1 MNRKLIRPTLA
12 EVRERNERE
21 AQHRRNAPSDPNR
34 KRVPPEQT
42 HAESFYY
49 KKQMDNKTPMVIVL
63 QDGEELRGS
72 IEWYDRGC
80 IKLHRTE
87 GPNLL
92 VLKHN
97 IKYMYKADESDD
109 DGDDSDEMIVRGI
122 TSDGRRRRPAPSF
135 LDNRT
140 CVTRASNSPNKP
152 RVGITIGDPAGIG
165 PEIVLKAVADM
176 RCALLASRPYRFGS
190 ELRRQARALDLP
202 CDYHGV
208 FPKAS

>member
-1 MNRKLIRPTLA
+1 VVNRKLIRPTLA
-12 EVRERNERE
+12 EVRERSERE
-21 AQHRRNAPSDPNR
+21 AQHRRNAPDPNR

-49 KKQMDNKTPMVIVL
+49 KKQMDNKTPMVVVL

-80 IKLHRTE
+80 IKLHRNE

-109 DGDDSDEMIVRGI
+109 DAGDDN
-122 TSDGRRRRPAPSF
+122 P
-135 LDNRT
+135 
-140 CVTRASNSPNKP
+140 
-152 RVGITIGDPAGIG
+152 GDIQ
-165 PEIVLKAVADM
+165 E
-176 RCALLASRPYRFGS
+176 
-190 ELRRQARALDLP
+190 E
-202 CDYHGV
+202 
-208 FPKAS
+208 

>member
-1 MNRKLIRPTLA
+1 MNRKLIRTTLA
-12 EVRERNERE
+12 EVRERSDRE
-21 AQHRRNAPSDPNR
+21 PVNRRNAGDANR

-49 KKQMDNKTPMVIVL
+49 KKQMDNKTPMIVVL

-97 IKYMYKADESDD
+97 IKYMYKDESEEGDESDEALQ
-109 DGDDSDEMIVRGI
+109 DE
-122 TSDGRRRRPAPSF
+122 
-135 LDNRT
+135 
-140 CVTRASNSPNKP
+140 
-152 RVGITIGDPAGIG
+152 
-165 PEIVLKAVADM
+165 
-176 RCALLASRPYRFGS
+176 
-190 ELRRQARALDLP
+190 
-202 CDYHGV
+202 
-208 FPKAS
+208 

>member
-1 MNRKLIRPTLA
+1 MVNRKLIRPTLA
-12 EVRERNERE
+12 EVRERSDRDS
-21 AQHRRNAPSDPNR
+21 QHRRNTNDPNR

-49 KKQMDNKTPMVIVL
+49 KKQMDNRTQMVIVL

-97 IKYMYKADESDD
+97 IKYMYKTEDAEGGNGDSEDRIEDRIEEAPDE
-109 DGDDSDEMIVRGI
+109 
-122 TSDGRRRRPAPSF
+122 
-135 LDNRT
+135 
-140 CVTRASNSPNKP
+140 
-152 RVGITIGDPAGIG
+152 
-165 PEIVLKAVADM
+165 
-176 RCALLASRPYRFGS
+176 
-190 ELRRQARALDLP
+190 
-202 CDYHGV
+202 
-208 FPKAS
+208 

>member
-12 EVRERNERE
+12 EIRERADRDS
-21 AQHRRNAPSDPNR
+21 RRTSSDQNR

-49 KKQMDNKTPMVIVL
+49 KKQMDNKTAMVIVL

-87 GPNLL
+87 GANLL

-97 IKYMYKADESDD
+97 IKYMYKADESED
-109 DGDDSDEMIVRGI
+109 DGDDSQDD
-122 TSDGRRRRPAPSF
+122 S
-135 LDNRT
+135 
-140 CVTRASNSPNKP
+140 
-152 RVGITIGDPAGIG
+152 
-165 PEIVLKAVADM
+165 
-176 RCALLASRPYRFGS
+176 S
-190 ELRRQARALDLP
+190 EE
-202 CDYHGV
+202 
-208 FPKAS
+208 

>member
-12 EVRERNERE
+12 EVRERSDRDS
-21 AQHRRNAPSDPNR
+21 QHRRNNQSDPNR

-49 KKQMDNKTPMVIVL
+49 KKQMDNRTLMVIVL

-80 IKLHRTE
+80 IKLHRDE

-97 IKYMYKADESDD
+97 IKYLYKSEDGGNGRVESEEPLE
-109 DGDDSDEMIVRGI
+109 EM
-122 TSDGRRRRPAPSF
+122 AE
-135 LDNRT
+135 
-140 CVTRASNSPNKP
+140 
-152 RVGITIGDPAGIG
+152 
-165 PEIVLKAVADM
+165 PE
-176 RCALLASRPYRFGS
+176 
-190 ELRRQARALDLP
+190 EE
-202 CDYHGV
+202 
-208 FPKAS
+208 